1 LIIPRANAGIHGVG
15 YADKGYAPAAGT
27 ALWTLTAALPAFH
40 IMELLFQHA

>member
-15 YADKGYAPAAGT
+15 YAEKGMSPMQRPGT
-27 ALWTLTAALPAFH
+27 APDVAFH